1 MKDIKEFYNF
11 INDIWKYVKNTK
23 APAQDDDAAW
33 ERLIDENSRLH
44 HEFAV
49 KLAEWMELLGEE
61 SRNGKRT

>member
-1 MKDIKEFYNF
+1 MKDTREFYDF

-33 ERLIDENSRLH
+33 EKLIDRNSELH
-44 HEFAV
+44 HEMAV

-61 SRNGKRT
+61 SKEGK